1 MEYINPV
8 WAEEEGIMGM
18 IFVLLLCLIDVNKQ
32 MLVWVLVFFFS
43 ISFFVCVGGGVFWIM
58 QLCKYSR
65 PCTINCMREI
75 ITHSTFV
82 SIIY

>member
-32 MLVWVLVFFFS
+32 ML
-43 ISFFVCVGGGVFWIM
+43 
-58 QLCKYSR
+58 
-65 PCTINCMREI
+65 EI
-75 ITHSTFV
+75 GRAHV
-82 SIIY
+82 